1 MGRSAWEHPN
11 PIRWKGPRH
20 NTVRVGVAGHK
31 KAAVRQVADLCPMM
45 ELRLPPIRDLNLHDD
60 VRQPAHPAPSQG
72 PVVRDERLQK
82 VGPLYHRPD
91 HPTYFAQVLSH
102 CQALCAF
109 ADHYATAPPPPQS
122 PEVTQ
127 MVDRAVEVINIL
139 KEYKEAHCPPSAPPR
154 PPKRPWEDP
163 TDDIVTQR
171 PAPSPPTDRVPSPIT
186 APASPT
192 NVVPP
197 AQEGQPERK
206 STVEDDA
213 KAAAIRDMEDI
224 RARRNQ
230 VQANASGK
238 VKYKKRSNGVVALM
252 ANAPFAML
260 AVFVG
265 SSQTPS
271 SALSHSFPRS
281 TDYAKLVRK
290 RDRIISSLPAGG
302 EAPPPIDIAFLRK
315 SARMAAEN
323 SALARSSAGR
333 RRTTEKDKAKTDSPA
348 ASSSK
353 PPSTSTDEG
362 RRTWERHEKESGPI
376 KQYRHSTVASPT
388 FSAPPLSS
396 PTRPLTLMPMTLPP
410 PPQTR
415 YPAPGQPP
423 VTYGPSFQPYIQS
436 GPASQPSY
444 HMGPPGSSW
453 SYDHGHP
460 HYPPGSAQWGD
471 RSISALS
478 TIPQIYIRTPS
489 SSESL
494 TLHPEQYHP
503 IDCRLHQPGA
513 CVDPNLPCPFRPM
526 RFPVLI
532 AVVDTHQNVAALQ
545 SIIDDSTPNPNPSPD
560 PTRSDPTHPTH
571 ARSAVPIPHSP

>member
-1 MGRSAWEHPN
+1 
-11 PIRWKGPRH
+11 
-20 NTVRVGVAGHK
+20 
-31 KAAVRQVADLCPMM
+31 MM

-197 AQEGQPERK
+197 AQEAQMGVFDGQPERK

-238 VKYKKRSNGVVALM
+238 VKYKKRSRATPPGQCHSCEISDTPEWRRGPDGQRTLC
-252 ANAPFAML
+252 NACGL
-260 AVFVG
+260 
-265 SSQTPS
+265 
-271 SALSHSFPRS
+271 H
-281 TDYAKLVRK
+281 YAKLVRK

-376 KQYRHSTVASPT
+376 KQYRHSTVTSPT

-444 HMGPPGSSW
+444 HMGPPGNSW

-471 RSISALS
+471 RSM
-478 TIPQIYIRTPS
+478 PPR
-489 SSESL
+489 
-494 TLHPEQYHP
+494 
-503 IDCRLHQPGA
+503 
-513 CVDPNLPCPFRPM
+513 
-526 RFPVLI
+526 
-532 AVVDTHQNVAALQ
+532 
-545 SIIDDSTPNPNPSPD
+545 
-560 PTRSDPTHPTH
+560 
-571 ARSAVPIPHSP
+571 

>member
-1 MGRSAWEHPN
+1 
-11 PIRWKGPRH
+11 
-20 NTVRVGVAGHK
+20 
-31 KAAVRQVADLCPMM
+31 MM

-72 PVVRDERLQK
+72 GRWYATSDFK
-82 VGPLYHRPD
+82 
-91 HPTYFAQVLSH
+91 SH

-154 PPKRPWEDP
+154 PPNGPGK
-163 TDDIVTQR
+163 I
-171 PAPSPPTDRVPSPIT
+171 PPTTYLTHECRS
-186 APASPT
+186 
-192 NVVPP
+192 P
-197 AQEGQPERK
+197 AQEAQMGVFDGQPERK

-238 VKYKKRSNGVVALM
+238 VKYKKRSRATPPGQCHSCEISDTPEWRRGPDGQRTLC
-252 ANAPFAML
+252 NACGLRRFISNPFIRVISFDHQL
-260 AVFVG
+260 
-265 SSQTPS
+265 PS
-271 SALSHSFPRS
+271 G
-281 TDYAKLVRK
+281 
-290 RDRIISSLPAGG
+290 GG

-471 RSISALS
+471 RSM
-478 TIPQIYIRTPS
+478 PPR
-489 SSESL
+489 
-494 TLHPEQYHP
+494 
-503 IDCRLHQPGA
+503 
-513 CVDPNLPCPFRPM
+513 
-526 RFPVLI
+526 
-532 AVVDTHQNVAALQ
+532 
-545 SIIDDSTPNPNPSPD
+545 
-560 PTRSDPTHPTH
+560 
-571 ARSAVPIPHSP
+571 

>member
-1 MGRSAWEHPN
+1 
-11 PIRWKGPRH
+11 
-20 NTVRVGVAGHK
+20 
-31 KAAVRQVADLCPMM
+31 MM

-127 MVDRAVEVINIL
+127 MVDRAVER
-139 KEYKEAHCPPSAPPR
+139 ATTS
-154 PPKRPWEDP
+154 PKRPWEDP

-171 PAPSPPTDRVPSPIT
+171 PAPSPPTDRVPSPT
-186 APASPT
+186 TSLT
-192 NVVPP
+192 HECRSP
-197 AQEGQPERK
+197 AQEAQMGVFDGQPERK

-238 VKYKKRSNGVVALM
+238 VKYKKRSVTCHPSVNVTRARFRTPQNGVVALM

-281 TDYAKLVRK
+281 TDYAKLVH
-290 RDRIISSLPAGG
+290 
-302 EAPPPIDIAFLRK
+302 IAFLRK

-471 RSISALS
+471 RSM
-478 TIPQIYIRTPS
+478 PPR
-489 SSESL
+489 
-494 TLHPEQYHP
+494 
-503 IDCRLHQPGA
+503 
-513 CVDPNLPCPFRPM
+513 
-526 RFPVLI
+526 
-532 AVVDTHQNVAALQ
+532 
-545 SIIDDSTPNPNPSPD
+545 
-560 PTRSDPTHPTH
+560 
-571 ARSAVPIPHSP
+571 